1 MSEAVEIKEPKAVKN
16 RTYACCPICSKTLV
30 QADYIRNG
38 IIKCENC
45 RRRVYVD
52 ISDNGVIVKVVNKSE

>member
-1 MSEAVEIKEPKAVKN
+1 MSESLEIKEPKAVKS
-16 RTYACCPICSKTLV
+16 RVYACCPICSKTLV

-45 RRRVYVD
+45 RRVYVD
-52 ISDNGVIVKVVNKSE
+52 ISDNGVIVKVINKSE

>member
-1 MSEAVEIKEPKAVKN
+1 MSEALEIKEQKAVKS

-38 IIKCENC
+38 IIKCETA
-45 RRRVYVD
+45 
-52 ISDNGVIVKVVNKSE
+52 IVVFTSIFRIMELS

>member
-1 MSEAVEIKEPKAVKN
+1 MSEALEIKEQKAVKS

-45 RRRVYVD
+45 HRRVYVD
-52 ISDNGVIVKVVNKSE
+52 ISDN

>member
-1 MSEAVEIKEPKAVKN
+1 MSEALEIKEQKAVKS
-16 RTYACCPICSKTLV
+16 RTYACCPICSKT
-30 QADYIRNG
+30 DYIRNG

-45 RRRVYVD
+45 HRRVYVD

>member
-1 MSEAVEIKEPKAVKN
+1 MSEALEIKEQKAVKS

-38 IIKCENC
+38 ISPGIGMILKQL
-45 RRRVYVD
+45 
-52 ISDNGVIVKVVNKSE
+52 